1 MRFPRLT
8 GLFVVFCAL
17 TGFLMNAQSGTEG
30 TFFGTVVDASGGA
43 VPNAEVKVTHI
54 ATGFTRQTM
63 TDDQGSFNVPALP
76 IGFYNVVVT
85 AKGFK
90 TWTQA
95 GTELTVGD
103 RRRLTPVLSV
113 GDLAESVSVTADTA
127 LLQTEKSS
135 AETVIQVRQIRELPL
150 ATRNPL
156 NLVSLVPGMQHWSTQ
171 SGGERATYVQGQGQR
186 NNKTGF
192 LLDGMLSNAPMG

>member
-63 TDDQGSFNVPALP
+63 TDDQGSFND
-76 IGFYNVVVT
+76 VT